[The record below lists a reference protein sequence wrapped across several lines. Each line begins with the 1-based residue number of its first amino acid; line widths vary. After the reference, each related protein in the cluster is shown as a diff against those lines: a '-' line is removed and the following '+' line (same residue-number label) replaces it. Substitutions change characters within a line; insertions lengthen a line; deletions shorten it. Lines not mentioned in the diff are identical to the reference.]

1 MNSRGSDVEKLV
13 LNIDGMELEIERGQG
28 FAAVL
33 ADTPIK
39 ARDRI
44 VGLTI
49 EGVLHDI
56 HQPIHKGGATRLVMV
71 DSEAGLHILR
81 HSTSHIMAQAVR
93 HLFPEVKLAIGPSI
107 KDGYYYDF
115 DFQEP
120 ISAQDLERVEEEM
133 LKIVGEDQRFERFTQ
148 PRDEA
153 LRLYR
158 SQDESYKVEL
168 IEDLG
173 EEQELSFYRN
183 GDFVDLCRGP
193 HLPSTG
199 FAGALK
205 LLSIAGAY
213 WRGDE
218 RNPMLTRIYGT
229 SFFDAKALKSY
240 LLRIEEA
247 KRRDHRRLGKE
258 LELFSFHEEGPGFAF
273 WLPKGMVVKNIL
285 LDFWREEH
293 ERAGYVE
300 VQTPIILKKD
310 LWVRSGH
317 WENYR
322 ENMYTTQIDEIPFA
336 IKPMNCPGGMLI
348 YKERIHS
355 YRDFPMRVGE
365 VGLVHRHEKSG
376 VLHGLFRVRSFT
388 QDDAH
393 IFMLPS
399 QIKEEIIKVIQL
411 TERIYSIFGFPYHLE
426 LSTRP
431 EKSIGTD
438 EQWELATRGLEDAL
452 KELEKDYEVKPKE
465 GAFYG
470 PKIDFHLEDCLGRL
484 HQCAT
489 IQLDMSFP
497 ERFDLAY
504 IDHEGKERRPVVIHR
519 TVLGS
524 MERFIGILV
533 EHYGGRFPLWLSPTQ
548 VVVMPITRDHVEH
561 ANGIYM
567 RLREEGFRV
576 EIDDRNEKLGY
587 KMREAEVK
595 KIPYIVVIGAKEME
609 TGTVSVRKGGRK
621 DLGDME
627 LEGFLA
633 LIKDEVEKKTGQDK
647 LK

>member
-1 MNSRGSDVEKLV
+1 LSKLALKFDETEV
-13 LNIDGMELEIERGQG
+13 ELESGQSLVDILDDLPVKAKDRVIG
-28 FAAVL
+28 IVIGDVL
-33 ADTPIK
+33 F
-39 ARDRI
+39 
-44 VGLTI
+44 
-49 EGVLHDI
+49 DI
-56 HQPIHKGGATRLVMV
+56 HQPITEGGAARLIIV
-71 DSEAGLHILR
+71 DSEEALNILR
-81 HSTSHIMAQAVR
+81 HSTSHIMAQAVKR
-93 HLFPEVKLAIGPSI
+93 LYPDVKLAIGPSI

-115 DFQEP
+115 DFDDP
-120 ISAQDLERVEEEM
+120 ISSQDLARIEEEM
-133 LKIVGEDQRFERFTQ
+133 KNIVEEDQKFERFAKS
-148 PRDEA
+148 RDDA
-153 LRLYR
+153 LQLYKG
-158 SQDESYKVEL
+158 QDESYKVAL
-168 IEDLG
+168 IEDLDEG
-173 EEQELSFYRN
+173 QELSFYRN

-199 FAGALK
+199 YAKAFR
-205 LLSIAGAY
+205 LLNIAGAY

-229 SFFDAKALKSY
+229 SFFQPKSLKTY

-247 KRRDHRRLGKE
+247 KKRDHRRLGKD

-273 WLPKGMVVKNIL
+273 WLPKGVVLKNNL

-293 ERAGYVE
+293 EKAGYVE

-317 WENYR
+317 WDNYR
-322 ENMYTTQIDEIPFA
+322 ENMYITEIDEVPFA

-348 YKERIHS
+348 YKERIRS

-399 QIKEEIIKVIQL
+399 QIKDEIIKVIQL
-411 TERIYSIFGFPYHLE
+411 TERIYSFFGFPYHLE

-431 EKSIGTD
+431 EQSIGTD
-438 EQWELATRGLEDAL
+438 EQWDLATKGLEDAL
-452 KELEKDYEVKPKE
+452 KELGKSYEIRPKE

-489 IQLDMSFP
+489 IQLDMSLP
-497 ERFDLAY
+497 ERFDLSY
-504 IDHEGKERRPVVIHR
+504 IDHEGKEQRPVVIHR

-524 MERFIGILV
+524 LERFIGILI
-533 EHYGGRFPLWLSPTQ
+533 EHYGGRFPLWLAPSQ
-548 VVVMPITRDHVEH
+548 VVVMPITRDHAEH
-561 ANGIYM
+561 AAGVYESLKSEG
-567 RLREEGFRV
+567 LRA

-609 TGTVSVRKGGRK
+609 TGTVSVRKSGRK
-621 DLGDME
+621 DLGSMKLTE
-627 LEGFLA
+627 LLA
-633 LIKDEVEKKTGQDK
+633 VMTDEIEKRSV
-647 LK
+647 

>member
-1 MNSRGSDVEKLV
+1 LSKLALKFDETEV
-13 LNIDGMELEIERGQG
+13 ELESGQSLVDILDDLPVKAKDRVIG
-28 FAAVL
+28 IVIGDVL
-33 ADTPIK
+33 F
-39 ARDRI
+39 
-44 VGLTI
+44 
-49 EGVLHDI
+49 DI
-56 HQPIHKGGATRLVMV
+56 HQPITEGGAARLIIV
-71 DSEAGLHILR
+71 DSEEALNILR
-81 HSTSHIMAQAVR
+81 HSTSHIMAQAVKR
-93 HLFPEVKLAIGPSI
+93 LYPDVKLAIGPSI

-115 DFQEP
+115 DFDDP
-120 ISAQDLERVEEEM
+120 ISSQDLARIEEEM
-133 LKIVGEDQRFERFTQ
+133 KNIVEEDQKFERFAKS
-148 PRDEA
+148 RDDA
-153 LRLYR
+153 LQLYKG
-158 SQDESYKVEL
+158 QDESYKVAL
-168 IEDLG
+168 IEDLDEG
-173 EEQELSFYRN
+173 QELSFYRN

-199 FAGALK
+199 YAKAFR
-205 LLSIAGAY
+205 LLNIAGAY

-229 SFFDAKALKSY
+229 SFFQPKSLKSY

-247 KRRDHRRLGKE
+247 KRRDHRRLGKD

-273 WLPKGMVVKNIL
+273 WLPKGVVLKNNL

-317 WENYR
+317 WDNYR
-322 ENMYTTQIDEIPFA
+322 ENMYITEIDEVPFA

-348 YKERIHS
+348 YKERIRS

-399 QIKEEIIKVIQL
+399 QIKDEIIKVIQL
-411 TERIYSIFGFPYHLE
+411 TERIYSFFGFPYHLE

-431 EKSIGTD
+431 EQSIGTD
-438 EQWELATRGLEDAL
+438 EQWDLATKGLEDAL
-452 KELEKDYEVKPKE
+452 KELGKSYEIRPKE

-489 IQLDMSFP
+489 IQLDMSLP
-497 ERFDLAY
+497 ERFDLSY
-504 IDHEGKERRPVVIHR
+504 IDHEGKEQRPVVIHR

-524 MERFIGILV
+524 LERFIGILI
-533 EHYGGRFPLWLSPTQ
+533 EHYGGRFPLWLAPSQ
-548 VVVMPITRDHVEH
+548 VVVMPITRDHAEH
-561 ANGIYM
+561 AAGVYESLKSEG
-567 RLREEGFRV
+567 LRA

-609 TGTVSVRKGGRK
+609 TGTVSVRKSGRK
-621 DLGDME
+621 DLGSMKLTE
-627 LEGFLA
+627 LLA
-633 LIKDEVEKKTGQDK
+633 VMTDEIEKRSV
-647 LK
+647 

>member
-1 MNSRGSDVEKLV
+1 MSKLA
-13 LNIDGMELEIERGQG
+13 LKFDGTEVELESGQSLVDVLDDLPVKAKDRVIGLVIED
-28 FAAVL
+28 VL
-33 ADTPIK
+33 F
-39 ARDRI
+39 
-44 VGLTI
+44 
-49 EGVLHDI
+49 DI
-56 HQPIHKGGATRLVMV
+56 HQPITEGGAARLITV
-71 DSEAGLHILR
+71 DSEEALNILR
-81 HSTSHIMAQAVR
+81 HSTSHIMAQAVKR
-93 HLFPEVKLAIGPSI
+93 LYPDVKLAIGPSI
-107 KDGYYYDF
+107 RDGYYYDF
-115 DFQEP
+115 DFDDP
-120 ISAQDLERVEEEM
+120 ISPQDLGRIEEEM
-133 LKIVGEDQRFERFTQ
+133 KNIVEEDQKFERFTKT
-148 PRDEA
+148 RDEA
-153 LRLYR
+153 LQIYKG
-158 SQDESYKVEL
+158 QDEGYKVAL
-168 IEDLG
+168 IEDLDEG
-173 EEQELSFYRN
+173 QELFFYRN

-199 FAGALK
+199 YAKAFR
-205 LLSIAGAY
+205 LLNIAGAY

-229 SFFDAKALKSY
+229 SFFQPKSLKSY

-247 KRRDHRRLGKE
+247 KRRDHRRLGRD

-273 WLPKGMVVKNIL
+273 WLPKGVVLKNNL

-293 ERAGYVE
+293 GKAGYVE

-317 WENYR
+317 WDNYR
-322 ENMYTTQIDEIPFA
+322 ENMYITEIDEVPFA

-399 QIKEEIIKVIQL
+399 QIKDEIIKVIQL
-411 TERIYSIFGFPYHLE
+411 TERIYSFFGFPYHLE

-431 EKSIGTD
+431 EQSIGTD
-438 EQWELATRGLEDAL
+438 EQWDLATKGLEDAL
-452 KELEKDYEVKPKE
+452 KELGKSYEIKLKE

-489 IQLDMSFP
+489 IQLDMSLP
-497 ERFDLAY
+497 ERFDLSY
-504 IDHEGKERRPVVIHR
+504 IDHEGKEQRPVVIHR

-524 MERFIGILV
+524 LERFIGILI
-533 EHYGGRFPLWLSPTQ
+533 EHYGGRFPLWLAPTQ
-548 VVVMPITRDHVEH
+548 VVVMPITRDHAEH
-561 ANGIYM
+561 AAGVYESLKSEG
-567 RLREEGFRV
+567 LRA

-609 TGTVSVRKGGRK
+609 TGTVSVRKSGRK
-621 DLGDME
+621 DLGSMKLPE
-627 LEGFLA
+627 LLSFMA
-633 LIKDEVEKKTGQDK
+633 DEIEKRSV
-647 LK
+647 

>member
-1 MNSRGSDVEKLV
+1 MSKLA
-13 LNIDGMELEIERGQG
+13 LKFDGTEVELESGQSLVDVLDDLPVKAKDRVIGLVIED
-28 FAAVL
+28 VL
-33 ADTPIK
+33 F
-39 ARDRI
+39 
-44 VGLTI
+44 
-49 EGVLHDI
+49 DI
-56 HQPIHKGGATRLVMV
+56 HQPITEGGDARLITV
-71 DSEAGLHILR
+71 DSEEALNILR
-81 HSTSHIMAQAVR
+81 HSTSHIMAQAVKR
-93 HLFPEVKLAIGPSI
+93 LYPDVKLAIGPSI
-107 KDGYYYDF
+107 RDGYYYDF
-115 DFQEP
+115 DFDDP
-120 ISAQDLERVEEEM
+120 ISSQDLGRIEEEM
-133 LKIVGEDQRFERFTQ
+133 KNIVEEDQKFERFTKS
-148 PRDEA
+148 RDEA
-153 LRLYR
+153 LQIYKG
-158 SQDESYKVEL
+158 QDERYKVAL
-168 IEDLG
+168 IEDLDEG
-173 EEQELSFYRN
+173 QELFFYRN

-199 FAGALK
+199 YAKAFR
-205 LLSIAGAY
+205 LLNIAGAY

-229 SFFDAKALKSY
+229 SFFQPKSLKSY

-247 KRRDHRRLGKE
+247 KKRDHRRLGRD

-273 WLPKGMVVKNIL
+273 WLPKGVVLKNNL

-317 WENYR
+317 WDNYR
-322 ENMYTTQIDEIPFA
+322 ENMYITEIDEVPFA

-348 YKERIHS
+348 YKERIRS

-399 QIKEEIIKVIQL
+399 QIKDEIIKVIQL
-411 TERIYSIFGFPYHLE
+411 TERIYSFFGFPYYLE

-431 EKSIGTD
+431 EQSIGTD
-438 EQWELATRGLEDAL
+438 GQWDLATKGLEDAL
-452 KELEKDYEVKPKE
+452 KELGKSYEIRPKE

-497 ERFDLAY
+497 ERFDLSY
-504 IDHEGKERRPVVIHR
+504 IDHEGKEQRPVVIHR

-524 MERFIGILV
+524 LERFIGILI
-533 EHYGGRFPLWLSPTQ
+533 EHYGGRFPLWLAPTQ
-548 VVVMPITRDHVEH
+548 VVVMPITRDHAEH
-561 ANGIYM
+561 AAGVYESLKSEG
-567 RLREEGFRV
+567 LRA

-609 TGTVSVRKGGRK
+609 TGTVSVRKSGRK
-621 DLGDME
+621 DLGSMKLPE
-627 LEGFLA
+627 LLA
-633 LIKDEVEKKTGQDK
+633 VMADEIEKRSV
-647 LK
+647 

>member
-1 MNSRGSDVEKLV
+1 VKD
-13 LNIDGMELEIERGQG
+13 
-28 FAAVL
+28 
-33 ADTPIK
+33 K
-39 ARDRI
+39 ARVI
-44 VGLTI
+44 GAVI
-49 EGVLHDI
+49 EGVFFDI
-56 HQPIHKGGATRLVMV
+56 HQPITEGGAVRLVTV
-71 DSEAGLHILR
+71 DSEEALNILR
-81 HSTSHIMAQAVR
+81 HSTSHIMAQAVKR
-93 HLFPEVKLAIGPSI
+93 LYPDVKLAIGPSI

-115 DFQEP
+115 DFNDP
-120 ISAQDLERVEEEM
+120 ISSQDLDRIEEEM
-133 LKIVGEDQRFERFTQ
+133 RTIVEEDQKFERFTKS
-148 PRDEA
+148 RDEA
-153 LRLYR
+153 LQIYKG
-158 SQDESYKVEL
+158 QDETYKVAL
-168 IEDLG
+168 IEDLD

-199 FAGALK
+199 YAKVFR
-205 LLSIAGAY
+205 LLNIAGAY

-229 SFFDAKALKSY
+229 SFFQPKSLKTY

-247 KRRDHRRLGKE
+247 KKRDHRRLGRD

-273 WLPKGMVVKNIL
+273 WLPKGVVLKNNL
-285 LDFWREEH
+285 LDFWRKEH

-317 WENYR
+317 WDNYR
-322 ENMYTTQIDEIPFA
+322 ENMYITEIDEVPFA

-348 YKERIHS
+348 YKERIRS

-399 QIKEEIIKVIQL
+399 QIKDEIIKVIQL
-411 TERIYSIFGFPYHLE
+411 TERIYSFFGFPYHLE

-431 EKSIGTD
+431 EQSIGTD
-438 EQWELATRGLEDAL
+438 EQWDLATKGLEDAL
-452 KELEKDYEVKPKE
+452 KELGKSYEIRPKE

-489 IQLDMSFP
+489 IQLDMSLP
-497 ERFDLAY
+497 ERFDLSY
-504 IDHEGKERRPVVIHR
+504 IDNEGKEQRPVVIHR

-524 MERFIGILV
+524 LERFIGILI
-533 EHYGGRFPLWLSPTQ
+533 EHYGGRFPIWLAPTQ
-548 VVVMPITRDHVEH
+548 IVVMPITRDHAEH
-561 ANGIYM
+561 AAEVFESLKSEG
-567 RLREEGFRV
+567 LRA

-609 TGTVSVRKGGRK
+609 TGTVSVRKSGRK
-621 DLGDME
+621 DLGSMKLPE
-627 LEGFLA
+627 LLA
-633 LIKDEVEKKTGQDK
+633 LMKDEIEKRSV
-647 LK
+647 

>member
-1 MNSRGSDVEKLV
+1 MSKLA
-13 LNIDGMELEIERGQG
+13 LRLDGKEVELESGQSLVDVLDDLPVKAKDRVIGLVIED
-28 FAAVL
+28 VL
-33 ADTPIK
+33 F
-39 ARDRI
+39 
-44 VGLTI
+44 
-49 EGVLHDI
+49 DI
-56 HQPIHKGGATRLVMV
+56 HQPITEGGAARLITV
-71 DSEAGLHILR
+71 DSEEALNILR
-81 HSTSHIMAQAVR
+81 HSTSHIMAQAVKR
-93 HLFPEVKLAIGPSI
+93 LYPDVKLAIGPPI

-115 DFQEP
+115 DFDDP
-120 ISAQDLERVEEEM
+120 ISSQDLGRIEEEM
-133 LKIVGEDQRFERFTQ
+133 KNIVEEDQKFERFTKS
-148 PRDEA
+148 RDEA
-153 LRLYR
+153 LQIYKG
-158 SQDESYKVEL
+158 QDEGYKVAL
-168 IEDLG
+168 IEDLDEG
-173 EEQELSFYRN
+173 QELFFYRN
-183 GDFVDLCRGP
+183 GDFIDLCRGP

-199 FAGALK
+199 YAKAFR
-205 LLSIAGAY
+205 LLNIAGAY

-229 SFFDAKALKSY
+229 SFFQPKSLKSY

-247 KRRDHRRLGKE
+247 KRRDHRRLGKD

-273 WLPKGMVVKNIL
+273 WLPKGVVLKNNL

-293 ERAGYVE
+293 EKAGYVE

-317 WENYR
+317 WDNYR
-322 ENMYTTQIDEIPFA
+322 ENMYITEIDEVPFA

-348 YKERIHS
+348 YKERIRS

-399 QIKEEIIKVIQL
+399 QIKDEIIKVIQL
-411 TERIYSIFGFPYHLE
+411 TERIYSFFGFPYYLE

-431 EKSIGTD
+431 EQSIGTD
-438 EQWELATRGLEDAL
+438 EQWDLATKGLEDAL
-452 KELEKDYEVKPKE
+452 KELGKSYEIRPKE

-489 IQLDMSFP
+489 IQLDMSLP
-497 ERFDLAY
+497 ERFDLSY
-504 IDHEGKERRPVVIHR
+504 IDNEGKGQRPVVIHR

-524 MERFIGILV
+524 LERFIGILI
-533 EHYGGRFPLWLSPTQ
+533 EHYGGRFPLWLAPTQ
-548 VVVMPITRDHVEH
+548 VVVMPITRDHAEH
-561 ANGIYM
+561 AAGVFESLKSEG
-567 RLREEGFRV
+567 LRA

-609 TGTVSVRKGGRK
+609 TGTVSVRKSGRK
-621 DLGDME
+621 DLGSMKLPE
-627 LEGFLA
+627 LLA
-633 LIKDEVEKKTGQDK
+633 VMTDEIEKRSV
-647 LK
+647 

>member
-1 MNSRGSDVEKLV
+1 LSKLA
-13 LNIDGMELEIERGQG
+13 LRLDGKEVELESGQSLVDVLDDLPVKAKDRVIGLVIED
-28 FAAVL
+28 VL
-33 ADTPIK
+33 F
-39 ARDRI
+39 
-44 VGLTI
+44 
-49 EGVLHDI
+49 DI
-56 HQPIHKGGATRLVMV
+56 HQPITEGGAARLITV
-71 DSEAGLHILR
+71 DSEEALNILR
-81 HSTSHIMAQAVR
+81 HSTSHIMAQAVKR
-93 HLFPEVKLAIGPSI
+93 LYPDVKLAIGPSI

-115 DFQEP
+115 DFDDP
-120 ISAQDLERVEEEM
+120 ISSQDLGRIEEEM
-133 LKIVGEDQRFERFTQ
+133 KNIVEEDQKFERFTKS
-148 PRDEA
+148 RDEA
-153 LRLYR
+153 LQIYKG
-158 SQDESYKVEL
+158 QDEGYKVAL
-168 IEDLG
+168 IEDLDEG
-173 EEQELSFYRN
+173 QELFFYRN
-183 GDFVDLCRGP
+183 GDFIDLCRGP

-199 FAGALK
+199 YAKAFR
-205 LLSIAGAY
+205 LLNIAGAY

-229 SFFDAKALKSY
+229 SFFQPKSLKSY

-247 KRRDHRRLGKE
+247 KRRDHRRLGKD

-273 WLPKGMVVKNIL
+273 WLPKGVVLKNNL

-293 ERAGYVE
+293 EKAGYVE

-317 WENYR
+317 WDNYR
-322 ENMYTTQIDEIPFA
+322 ENMYITEIDEVPFA

-348 YKERIHS
+348 YKERIRS

-399 QIKEEIIKVIQL
+399 QIKDEIIKVIQL
-411 TERIYSIFGFPYHLE
+411 TERIYSFFGFPYYLE

-431 EKSIGTD
+431 EQSIGTD
-438 EQWELATRGLEDAL
+438 EQWDLATKGLEDAL
-452 KELEKDYEVKPKE
+452 KELGKSYEIRPKE

-489 IQLDMSFP
+489 IQLDMSLP
-497 ERFDLAY
+497 ERFDLSY
-504 IDHEGKERRPVVIHR
+504 IDNEGKGQRPVVIHR

-524 MERFIGILV
+524 LERFIGILI
-533 EHYGGRFPLWLSPTQ
+533 EHYGGRFPLWLAPTQ
-548 VVVMPITRDHVEH
+548 VVVMPITRDHAEH
-561 ANGIYM
+561 AAGVFESLKSEG
-567 RLREEGFRV
+567 LRA

-609 TGTVSVRKGGRK
+609 TGTVSVRKSGRK
-621 DLGDME
+621 DLGSMKLPE
-627 LEGFLA
+627 LLDVMT
-633 LIKDEVEKKTGQDK
+633 DEIEKRSV
-647 LK
+647 

>member
-1 MNSRGSDVEKLV
+1 LSKLA
-13 LNIDGMELEIERGQG
+13 LKFDGTEVELESGQSLVDVLDDLPVKAKDRVIGLVIED
-28 FAAVL
+28 VL
-33 ADTPIK
+33 F
-39 ARDRI
+39 
-44 VGLTI
+44 
-49 EGVLHDI
+49 DI
-56 HQPIHKGGATRLVMV
+56 HQPITEGGDARLITV
-71 DSEAGLHILR
+71 DSEEALNILR
-81 HSTSHIMAQAVR
+81 HSTSHIMAQAVKR
-93 HLFPEVKLAIGPSI
+93 LYPDVKLAIGPSI
-107 KDGYYYDF
+107 RDGYYYDF
-115 DFQEP
+115 DFDDP
-120 ISAQDLERVEEEM
+120 ISSQDLGRIEEEM
-133 LKIVGEDQRFERFTQ
+133 KNIVEEDQKFERFTKS
-148 PRDEA
+148 RDEA
-153 LRLYR
+153 LQIYKG
-158 SQDESYKVEL
+158 QDERYKVAL
-168 IEDLG
+168 IEDLDEG
-173 EEQELSFYRN
+173 QELFFYRN

-199 FAGALK
+199 YAKAFR
-205 LLSIAGAY
+205 LLNIAGAY

-229 SFFDAKALKSY
+229 SFFQPKSLKSY

-247 KRRDHRRLGKE
+247 KKRDHRRLGRD

-273 WLPKGMVVKNIL
+273 WLPKGVVLKNNL

-317 WENYR
+317 WDNYR
-322 ENMYTTQIDEIPFA
+322 ENMYITEIDEVPFA

-348 YKERIHS
+348 YKERIRS

-399 QIKEEIIKVIQL
+399 QIKDEIIKVIQL
-411 TERIYSIFGFPYHLE
+411 TERIYSFFGFPYYLE

-431 EKSIGTD
+431 EQSIGTD
-438 EQWELATRGLEDAL
+438 GQWDLATKGLEDAL
-452 KELEKDYEVKPKE
+452 KELGKSYEIRPKE

-497 ERFDLAY
+497 ERFDLSY
-504 IDHEGKERRPVVIHR
+504 IDHEGKEQRPVVIHR

-524 MERFIGILV
+524 LERFIGILI
-533 EHYGGRFPLWLSPTQ
+533 EHYGGRFPLWLAPTQ
-548 VVVMPITRDHVEH
+548 VVVMPITRDHAEH
-561 ANGIYM
+561 AAGVYESLKSEG
-567 RLREEGFRV
+567 LRA

-609 TGTVSVRKGGRK
+609 TGTVSVRKSGRK
-621 DLGDME
+621 DLGSMKLPE
-627 LEGFLA
+627 LLA
-633 LIKDEVEKKTGQDK
+633 VMADEIEKRSV
-647 LK
+647 